1 MNLCNVNFFRH
12 LLNTTVPSQG
22 DESVFKQDGTKR
34 KVTLKIIN
42 LRPTLDQEMK
52 WEEVSKKKFP
62 LQSLKRFTFRVKLSD
77 SIFFLLGLSPIVN

>member
-1 MNLCNVNFFRH
+1 MNLFNVNCFRH

-42 LRPTLDQEMK
+42 PRPTLDQEMK
-52 WEEVSKKKFP
+52 WEEVSKKIIPF
-62 LQSLKRFTFRVKLSD
+62 QSLKRFTFRVKLSD
-77 SIFFLLGLSPIVN
+77 SIFFLFGLSTVII